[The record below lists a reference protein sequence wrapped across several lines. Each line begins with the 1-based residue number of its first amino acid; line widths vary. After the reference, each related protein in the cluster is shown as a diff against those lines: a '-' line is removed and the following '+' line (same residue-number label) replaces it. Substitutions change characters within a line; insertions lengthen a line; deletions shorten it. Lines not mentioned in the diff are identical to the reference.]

1 MRTWLVRSACVMAL
15 VQACGEEDDNGTP
28 VSVASDAAVRRN
40 TDNDDAG
47 VTANADKDAE
57 VPNDAA
63 LGDAALG
70 DASPTQGTDD
80 GGPPAPRPA
89 PPPRD
94 AGDAGDGSSMD
105 GGDAASRSGV
115 TVPVSTPVVSS
126 TVEVVAFDRSR
137 AQHPI
142 PVLLF
147 QGGYASYNVDQ
158 LVKPIDIAYDVVE
171 HPESWPVWRRTATG
185 LEIEGSNGF
194 VPFDYSYTCSA
205 LPRGTT
211 LSGMFEYT
219 SSTTIGTDAGVF
231 EVERYRFAADGTYES
246 CNMTQTVIVASGT
259 ISSKRTQK
267 KGRYVIDGYTI
278 RLTNDDGTSAF
289 MPFFYDPNRSTRL
302 WIEKT
307 NYVTPTKT
315 PATLCVAP

>member
-1 MRTWLVRSACVMAL
+1 V
-15 VQACGEEDDNGTP
+15 D
-28 VSVASDAAVRRN
+28 
-40 TDNDDAG
+40 DDADG
-47 VTANADKDAE
+47 AATPAVDDAE
-57 VPNDAA
+57 VPDDAALHDAAVGDAGPRDAA
-63 LGDAALG
+63 LGDSAVAFG
-70 DASPTQGTDD
+70 AD
-80 GGPPAPRPA
+80 GGGTTASTMSPHPE
-89 PPPRD
+89 D
-94 AGDAGDGSSMD
+94 AGDAGGASSPAPDGATVQTGS
-105 GGDAASRSGV
+105 ALPASA
-115 TVPVSTPVVSS
+115 PVVSS
-126 TVEVVAFDRSR
+126 TVEVVAFERSR

-147 QGGYASYNVDQ
+147 QGGYASYNVGQ

-185 LEIEGSNGF
+185 LEIEGSSGF

-246 CNMTQTVIVASGT
+246 CNMTQTVIVVSGT
-259 ISSKRTQK
+259 ISNKRTQR

-289 MPFFYDPNRSTRL
+289 MPFFYDPNRTTRL

-315 PATLCVAP
+315 PTTLCVAP